1 MSTKHH
7 NLSQLDAPLPS
18 AADMKFGIV
27 VAEWNREI
35 TEALLEGAVQTLR
48 SAGCSDLNIQIKYVP
63 GTFEL
68 TLGTQFFAEYTDVDA
83 VIALGCVVQ
92 GETRHF
98 DFICQGVTQGITQ
111 LQIQWNMPVAFGI
124 LTVNDQQQAF
134 DRAGGKYGNKGN
146 EAAAAAIQMVK
157 LQTDMEAAS
166 PNTVPDRKNINKA
179 NFSCIKVF
187 FRFSRT
193 CKEVRLNFYM
203 RIHLPIRQRQIF
215 RSGPFSEK
223 KRQRKKSAPIG
234 SASPSTR

>member
-1 MSTKHH
+1 MTTKHH

-166 PNTVPDRKNINKA
+166 PNTVPDRKNIN
-179 NFSCIKVF
+179 
-187 FRFSRT
+187 
-193 CKEVRLNFYM
+193 
-203 RIHLPIRQRQIF
+203 
-215 RSGPFSEK
+215 
-223 KRQRKKSAPIG
+223 
-234 SASPSTR
+234 